1 MCALVSSLICRF
13 VAQSNSSETSF
24 RHNSLSSLCLSSLIN
39 AFYLRTRIVATV
51 VVIVV
56 VLEAAAILFL
66 FNEIKHTDAH
76 MTCINIRIKQSVRK
90 HGHAQADT
98 ICKYFVVLLSVYTFA
113 CVYVFVWVCFRYRM
127 HVLYI
132 PALHMHVCVN
142 FHSDVIVFLRCG
154 SGRLFFSFSALF
166 FSAVLHTLP
175 NEVIP
180 HQKHTQTCALTC
192 MCVSLFTP

>member
-1 MCALVSSLICRF
+1 MKL
-13 VAQSNSSETSF
+13 N
-24 RHNSLSSLCLSSLIN
+24 
-39 AFYLRTRIVATV
+39 
-51 VVIVV
+51 
-56 VLEAAAILFL
+56 
-66 FNEIKHTDAH
+66 TDTH
-76 MTCINIRIKQSVRK
+76 MTCINLRIKQSVRK

-113 CVYVFVWVCFRYRM
+113 CVYVFVWVCFRYPM

-166 FSAVLHTLP
+166 FSAVLHSLP

-192 MCVSLFTP
+192 ICVSLFTP